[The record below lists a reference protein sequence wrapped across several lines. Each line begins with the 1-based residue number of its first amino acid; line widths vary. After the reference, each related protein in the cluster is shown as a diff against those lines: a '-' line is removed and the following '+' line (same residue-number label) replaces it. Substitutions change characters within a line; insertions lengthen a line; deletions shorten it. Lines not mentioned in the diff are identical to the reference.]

1 MKFLKLDRFLFY
13 FLPLAIISGPFV
25 ADLFCILIGIFFLS
39 KSIINKNFYY
49 FTNRFSIF
57 FFIWSFFFIISS
69 YFSNYFFFSLESSL
83 FYFRYGLF
91 FLGIWMILDEDINYL
106 KIFYYILNFGIT
118 FLIVDTI
125 IQYFFGYNLFGFPI
139 SNTSRISGIYRE
151 EFVLGSMISRLF
163 PIYIGLSFFYY
174 NSINRYLFCFN
185 SIILMPVLLII
196 GERAALL
203 LGLLTIFILIIILI
217 SRFKLKYIL
226 VLLICVLSFIFLIF
240 QDNRIKSRIF
250 DQTLNQIITQDTKKI
265 TIPVEHLR
273 LFKTGL
279 KMFYDKP
286 IIGHGPKTYRVACNE
301 DKYKMKLHDNL
312 TNCNTHPHNTYI
324 QMLAETGIIG
334 TLPIILM
341 LIYTI
346 SKIVKNYIIIFNK
359 NYDNYNL
366 LELFV
371 FIALLLTL
379 WPLISTGSF
388 FNNWINVTYYL
399 PLGFIL
405 YLINRNR
412 I

>member
-1 MKFLKLDRFLFY
+1 ML
-13 FLPLAIISGPFV
+13 
-25 ADLFCILIGIFFLS
+25 
-39 KSIINKNFYY
+39 
-49 FTNRFSIF
+49 
-57 FFIWSFFFIISS
+57 
-69 YFSNYFFFSLESSL
+69 
-83 FYFRYGLF
+83 
-91 FLGIWMILDEDINYL
+91 
-106 KIFYYILNFGIT
+106 
-118 FLIVDTI
+118 
-125 IQYFFGYNLFGFPI
+125 
-139 SNTSRISGIYRE
+139 
-151 EFVLGSMISRLF
+151 
-163 PIYIGLSFFYY
+163 
-174 NSINRYLFCFN
+174 
-185 SIILMPVLLII
+185 
-196 GERAALL
+196 
-203 LGLLTIFILIIILI
+203 
-217 SRFKLKYIL
+217 
-226 VLLICVLSFIFLIF
+226 
-240 QDNRIKSRIF
+240 

-286 IIGHGPKTYRVACNE
+286 IIGHGPKMYRVACDE
-301 DKYKMKLHDNL
+301 DIYKMKLNDDL

-324 QMLAETGIIG
+324 QMLAETGIVG

>member
-1 MKFLKLDRFLFY
+1 MRFLF
-13 FLPLAIISGPFV
+13 FVLLSFQIIAQDISWTNNTPLVRSYSSPRT
-25 ADLFCILIGIFFLS
+25 ADLNNDGMLNILDVILI
-39 KSIINKNFYY
+39 
-49 FTNRFSIF
+49 
-57 FFIWSFFFIISS
+57 
-69 YFSNYFFFSLESSL
+69 
-83 FYFRYGLF
+83 
-91 FLGIWMILDEDINYL
+91 
-106 KIFYYILNFGIT
+106 
-118 FLIVDTI
+118 V
-125 IQYFFGYNLFGFPI
+125 
-139 SNTSRISGIYRE
+139 
-151 EFVLGSMISRLF
+151 
-163 PIYIGLSFFYY
+163 
-174 NSINRYLFCFN
+174 
-185 SIILMPVLLII
+185 
-196 GERAALL
+196 
-203 LGLLTIFILIIILI
+203 
-217 SRFKLKYIL
+217 
-226 VLLICVLSFIFLIF
+226 
-240 QDNRIKSRIF
+240 
-250 DQTLNQIITQDTKKI
+250 NQIITQDTKKI

-324 QMLAETGIIG
+324 QMLAETGIVG

-388 FNNWINVTYYL
+388 FNNWIKTTTYIKVVVMM
-399 PLGFIL
+399 F
-405 YLINRNR
+405 NR
-412 I
+412 INAGRHSRLNTINETY